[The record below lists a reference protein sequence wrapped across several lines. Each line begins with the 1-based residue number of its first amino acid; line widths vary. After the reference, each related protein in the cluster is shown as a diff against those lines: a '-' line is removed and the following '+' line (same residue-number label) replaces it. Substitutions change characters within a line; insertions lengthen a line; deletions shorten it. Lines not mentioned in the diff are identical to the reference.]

1 MLIVNRVKRAILL
14 LLPAIFVICTASLE
28 SKADQVG
35 VCASDSPGL
44 CAVTVKITGNVVTVT
59 ITNTSP
65 AANGGFVTAAAF
77 NLTAGTTVNNFTTTN
92 ANFNLFGPSPTGW
105 TGNVAPD
112 GTRTHLISATGND
125 YNGGGSPN
133 GGTPT
138 GSSVTFTLTLA
149 SLNGNTEAS
158 IFNSMLIR
166 QRGFQNG
173 GSDKDSLVV
182 QTQPTPEPTS
192 MLLLGTGLIGVAA
205 GFRRRFAKKE

>member
-1 MLIVNRVKRAILL
+1 MFTLRRVKNAILPM
-14 LLPAIFVICTASLE
+14 LPIMFVLCVSAVE
-28 SKADQVG
+28 SKADVVG
-35 VCASDSPGL
+35 ICSPDSPGQ
-44 CAVTVKITGNVVTVT
+44 CAATINITGNVVTIT
-59 ITNTSP
+59 LTNTSP
-65 AANGGFVTAAAF
+65 AANGGFLTAAAF

-125 YNGGGSPN
+125 YEGGGSPS

-138 GSSVTFTLTLA
+138 GATVTFTLTLA

-173 GSDKDSLVV
+173 GSDKDSLV
-182 QTQPTPEPTS
+182 TQTPEPTS
-192 MLLLGTGLIGVAA
+192 MVLLGTGLLGVAT
-205 GFRRRFAKKE
+205 GFRRRLRKK